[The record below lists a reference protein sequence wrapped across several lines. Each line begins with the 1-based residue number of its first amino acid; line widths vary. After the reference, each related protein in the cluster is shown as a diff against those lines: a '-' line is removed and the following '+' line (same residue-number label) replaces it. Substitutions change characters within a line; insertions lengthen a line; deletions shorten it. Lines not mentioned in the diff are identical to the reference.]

1 VNTSAFSISTLLL
14 GALACWVI
22 FVRSRAN
29 SNESN
34 VPLFYYAV
42 SVYYVL
48 KYGEWTNLPPILV
61 YVSCGLTL
69 LLRFEFM
76 NTAFSKTVSVIECCA
91 LAGIVY
97 FNLATAL
104 GWS

>member
-1 VNTSAFSISTLLL
+1 MNSSAFSISTMLL
-14 GALACWVI
+14 GAFACWVI
-22 FVRSRAN
+22 FIRSRAN

-34 VPLFYYAV
+34 IPLFYYAV
-42 SVYYVL
+42 SVYYVVT
-48 KYGEWTNLPPILV
+48 YGEWTNLPPILV
-61 YVSCGLTL
+61 YASCALTL

-76 NTAFSKTVSVIECCA
+76 NTTFSKTVSIFECCA

-104 GWS
+104 GWT